1 MNLEKQHAKYGF
13 ICMKRPEQVNL
24 ETENKSAKLMLPHFW
39 RFCI

>member
-24 ETENKSAKLMLPHFW
+24 DTENKQ
-39 RFCI
+39 